1 MKTIKEIKTVLKQH
15 KSELQDRFSVK
26 EIGVF
31 GSYVKNGQRNRSD
44 LDILVEFTVVP
55 GFFQFIELENHLG
68 KILGIKID
76 LVMKSALKPVI
87 GRHILN
93 EVVYV

>member
-1 MKTIKEIKTVLKQH
+1 MKTVKGIKNVLKQH
-15 KSELQDRFSVK
+15 KLELQERFRVK

-31 GSYVKNGQRNRSD
+31 GSYVKNGQRKKSD
-44 LDILVEFTVVP
+44 LDILVEFTDAP
-55 GFFQFIELENHLG
+55 SFFQFIELENYLG
-68 KILGIKID
+68 KLLGIKID